1 MIRTR
6 FKKVLL
12 VAPEIFPD
20 RLLTDYSQ
28 VRHISAT
35 GAIFPSIYELNPDV
49 IVFDYEFMAKDIEKT
64 LRRLNGNKFYSKVRI
79 CCFKNAPN
87 EKTDSFLKVL
97 GVDQLIYRE
106 ELTPTS
112 KHRSL
117 LNTFTA
123 LVDASVVQQ
132 VVNVT
137 Q

>member
-12 VAPEIFPD
+12 VAPEVFPD
-20 RLLTDYSQ
+20 RLLTDYSH

-64 LRRLNGNKFYSKVRI
+64 LRRLSGNKFYSKVKI
-79 CCFKNAPN
+79 CCFKNSPN

-97 GVDQLIYRE
+97 GVDHLIYRE
-106 ELTPTS
+106 DLIQTP
-112 KHRSL
+112 KERSL
-117 LNTFTA
+117 LHTFNA
-123 LVDASVVQQ
+123 LIDASVVKR
-132 VVNVT
+132 VINVT